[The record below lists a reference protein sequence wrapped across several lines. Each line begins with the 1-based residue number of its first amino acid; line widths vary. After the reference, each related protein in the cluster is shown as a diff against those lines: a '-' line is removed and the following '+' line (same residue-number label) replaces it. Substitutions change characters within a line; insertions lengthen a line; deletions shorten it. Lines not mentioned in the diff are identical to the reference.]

1 MKIVKQVYSNE
12 SLETAH
18 LVLRLTRQISPRFS
32 VPTKI
37 KDYIKVL
44 IREMWNKIG
53 DNLLFTYL

>member
-1 MKIVKQVYSNE
+1 MSWNGSFSVAVNDKF
-12 SLETAH
+12 
-18 LVLRLTRQISPRFS
+18 RPFFS

-53 DNLLFTYL
+53 DNLLFAYL